1 MKHKLEFVKISNQHL
16 FAGVGFGG
24 NIFIVLNALTNIS
37 NDDLL
42 IVDMETHECVCN
54 QPDLKDYNTN
64 NCWEYYF
71 NQSTIDVNE
80 PFNRTNSLIP
90 GKIGYGEG
98 DTFLYP
104 ENFTE
109 LKNKFYKSF
118 QLKPYVNDL
127 LNDFYNKN
135 LKNKITLGVQVRLT
149 DMKKHHRVSGL
160 DSYIKKINNIINLH
174 PEIEQIFV
182 STDDN
187 EVINNLK
194 NSLSKPIVYY
204 EDMFR
209 ADSSNP
215 HTDPYDRYNSSRE
228 YHKYKLALE
237 GILEIFTLSKCDYML
252 KADISALSMVAT
264 ILSENIKKVYK
275 V

>member
-1 MKHKLEFVKISNQHL
+1 MKHKLEFVKISNEHL

-24 NIFIVLNALTNIS
+24 NIFIVLNSLTNIS
-37 NDDLL
+37 DDDLL
-42 IVDMETHECVCN
+42 VVDMETNECVCS
-54 QPDLKDYNTN
+54 QPDLDNYNTN

-71 NQSTIDVNE
+71 NQATIGPNE
-80 PFNRTNSLIP
+80 PFNKTNSLAP
-90 GKIGYGEG
+90 GKIGYG

-118 QLKPYVNDL
+118 QLKQYIVDS
-127 LNDFYNKN
+127 LNEFYIENMRD
-135 LKNKITLGVQVRLT
+135 KITLGVQVRLT
-149 DMKKHHRVSGL
+149 DMKKHHGVSGL
-160 DSYIKKINNIINLH
+160 NSYIKRINEILQIN
-174 PEIEQIFV
+174 PEIDQVFL

-187 EVINNLK
+187 EAINTIKQSLNKKVI
-194 NSLSKPIVYY
+194 YY

-209 ADSSNP
+209 ADNSNP
-215 HTDPYDRYNSSRE
+215 HTDPYDRYNSTRE

-237 GILEIFTLSKCDYML
+237 GILEIFTLTKCDYML
-252 KADISALSMVAT
+252 KADVSALSMVAT

-275 V
+275 I